1 MISNNTLTNVTS
13 VKVIPYRHETPL
25 FWISAYCAVSLWIV
39 FFIFTLG
46 LIIPFLIFFTIIAI
60 FTHSLLITW
69 IKGNSVKVSPEQFP
83 DLWQHYEYCCARL
96 GISNKPEFYIAQADG
111 MLNALATRF
120 FRRDYVVLL
129 SDVVDALEEK
139 PEAIKF
145 YMGHEL
151 GHIQQR
157 HLTRHWWLWPGLFY
171 PLIGPAYSRACEY
184 TCDRY
189 GYACCNNLD
198 DAKRALAV
206 LVAGSRRWK
215 TLNFNAFEQQA
226 LQSGGFWMSVNE
238 YTSDYPWLCKRMAVL
253 EDRNKVFPRRSIL
266 AFMIA
271 MLSPRMG
278 YGGAVIGFIY
288 WCLMGLLILILAGA
302 MTFAVFRDSFTDS
315 FTEMGASFLP
325 WNQSKTDDLESEFD
339 PQNID
344 EECTENCAEKVNESD
359 NSVDAE
365 GKVKPSNE

>member
-1 MISNNTLTNVTS
+1 MNTNNTQSNITA

-25 FWISAYCAVSLWIV
+25 FWIIAYCAVSLWIV

-46 LIIPFLIFFTIIAI
+46 LIIPFLIIFAVLAI

-96 GISNKPEFYIAQADG
+96 GITKKPEFYIAQADG

-120 FRRDYVVLL
+120 LRRDYVVLL

-157 HLTRHWWLWPGLFY
+157 HLTRHWWLWPGLIY

-206 LVAGSRRWK
+206 LVAGSSRWK
-215 TLNFNAFEQQA
+215 TLNINAFEQQA
-226 LQSGGFWMSVNE
+226 QESGGFWMSVNE
-238 YTSDYPWLCKRMAVL
+238 FTSDYPWLCKRMAVL
-253 EDRNKVFPRRSIL
+253 EDRSKVFPRRSVL

-288 WCLMGLLILILAGA
+288 WCFMGLLILILAGA
-302 MTFAVFRDSFTDS
+302 MTFSAFKDNFSDSFKD
-315 FTEMGASFLP
+315 MGAYFLP
-325 WNQSKTDDLESEFD
+325 WNQSDNEYLDDESDDEVM
-339 PQNID
+339 D
-344 EECTENCAEKVNESD
+344 EECTENCQENATEPD
-359 NSVDAE
+359 NSLE
-365 GKVKPSNE
+365 PKEKSKPST